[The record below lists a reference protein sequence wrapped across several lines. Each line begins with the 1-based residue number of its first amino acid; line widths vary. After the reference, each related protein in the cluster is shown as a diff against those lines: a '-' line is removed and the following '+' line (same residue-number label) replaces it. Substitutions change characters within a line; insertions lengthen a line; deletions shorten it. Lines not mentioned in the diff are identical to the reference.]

1 MREHGVCEEAVLG
14 ELSNAQADK
23 SLSIKGGITMLE
35 EKKGD
40 NSVLLCQ
47 DCSTPLFR
55 WFLSRV
61 DWVRVLKEMKG

>member
-1 MREHGVCEEAVLG
+1 VQEHGVCEEAILS
-14 ELSNAQADK
+14 ELPNAQADK
-23 SLSIKGGITMLE
+23 SLSIEGLTMLE

-40 NSVLLCQ
+40 NPVLLCQ

-61 DWVRVLKEMKG
+61 DWVRVLKQMKGN